1 MKTDHIYNHIN
12 QDSELFRVLKYL
24 PKPQPEG
31 PWLAGGSLWKAIE
44 NQPIEHDLDFFFK
57 DVKQCEEWLA
67 TIRSIPYVHHIV
79 GEKSNRYNITYKFHV
94 NERGYN
100 KTISVQCVSFKC
112 WNSITD
118 LLEGFDFTA
127 CQFGFDG
134 RMLFTGDTAFE
145 DVRARAI
152 RFNKIHDSN
161 ATQIHLEKYLAKGF
175 TISPEQARIYETM
188 RLELSQ
194 RRAERRNS
202 GPSFDNLI
210 LSSRPT
216 RLGEV
221 SNDDED
227 GYPMAVEEAP
237 ATPSISSIPPVTISP
252 SFYTSINTGG
262 SMLSDYYTAPLAS
275 NTTSDTISLI

>member
-12 QDSELFRVLKYL
+12 QNSELFRVLKYL

-31 PWLAGGSLWKAIE
+31 PWLAGGSVWKAIE

-79 GEKSNRYNITYKFHV
+79 GEKSNRYNITYKFHI

-175 TISPEQARIYETM
+175 TISPEQARKYEEM
-188 RLELSQ
+188 RLELAQ
-194 RRAERRNS
+194 KRAERRNS
-202 GPSFDNLI
+202 DPFDNLI
-210 LSSRPT
+210 LSSRPA
-216 RLGEV
+216 RPGEIL
-221 SNDDED
+221 NDED
-227 GYPMAVEEAP
+227 GYPIPMAEPIEAP
-237 ATPSISSIPPVTISP
+237 TPPSAPVT
-252 SFYTSINTGG
+252 FYTSTDTGAAMASG
-262 SMLSDYYTAPLAS
+262 GYYTMPLAS
-275 NTTSDTISLI
+275 NTTSDTVSLI